1 MTITVF
7 LIMLASAAC
16 HAGWNATV
24 KLKLPPFDA
33 IALMGIATSLMVL
46 PLLPIFGLPARE
58 SWFYLAISMTL
69 HVTYFVTLAEAYRV
83 GDLAQVYPVARG
95 AAPLLTSLF
104 APLFVG
110 EVLSPLAW
118 LGVVALTSGVA
129 LLSLRGGR
137 TAGQIEGRAVVF
149 ALLTS
154 CSIAAYSITDGIGS
168 RLSGSPH
175 AYTILLFLFD
185 GVLMIVLG
193 LLKRGPAIFQGFRG
207 NLRPILFGGAL
218 SLISYWIAVWA
229 MTQAPIAL
237 VGAVRETSVLFAAL
251 IGYFMLKEPFGTVRA
266 ASVVMVTA
274 GLVLIR
280 LS

>member
-1 MTITVF
+1 MTVTVF
-7 LIMLASAAC
+7 LIVLASAAC

-33 IALMGIATSLMVL
+33 IALMAIVTSLMVV
-46 PLLPIFGLPARE
+46 PLVPVFGIPARE
-58 SWFYLAISMTL
+58 SWIYLAASMAL
-69 HVTYFVTLAEAYRV
+69 HVSYFLTLAEAYRV

-95 AAPLLTSLF
+95 AAPLLTSLL

-110 EVLSPLAW
+110 EYLSPLSW
-118 LGVVALTSGVA
+118 FGVVALTSGVA

-137 TAGQIEGRAVVF
+137 TAGRIEGRAVLF

-154 CSIAAYSITDGIGS
+154 CSIAAYSITDGIGA

-175 AYTILLFLFD
+175 AYTVMLFLFD
-185 GVLMIVLG
+185 GVLMLVLG
-193 LLKRGPAIFQGFRG
+193 LWKRGPAIFHGLRG
-207 NLRPILFGGAL
+207 NARPIALGGLL
-218 SLISYWIAVWA
+218 SLISYWIVVWA
-229 MTQAPIAL
+229 LTQAPIAL

-251 IGYFMLKEPFGTVRA
+251 IGYTMLKEPFGAVRA
-266 ASVVMVTA
+266 ASVVMVAT

-280 LS
+280 LG